1 MCLICIEFH
10 SYDVMA
16 AGVVGADAAAAA
28 LCEREGAGPA
38 LDECSMAC
46 TVGSSSKD
54 SRFVVSVCPE
64 NADACEEAGCV
75 DDDG

>member
-16 AGVVGADAAAAA
+16 VGVVGADVAAAA
-28 LCEREGAGPA
+28 LCEREGASPA

-64 NADACEEAGCV
+64 NADACEEADCV

>member
-1 MCLICIEFH
+1 M
-10 SYDVMA
+10 MA
-16 AGVVGADAAAAA
+16 VGVVGADVAAAA
-28 LCEREGAGPA
+28 LCEREGASPA

-54 SRFVVSVCPE
+54 SRFVVSVCPA